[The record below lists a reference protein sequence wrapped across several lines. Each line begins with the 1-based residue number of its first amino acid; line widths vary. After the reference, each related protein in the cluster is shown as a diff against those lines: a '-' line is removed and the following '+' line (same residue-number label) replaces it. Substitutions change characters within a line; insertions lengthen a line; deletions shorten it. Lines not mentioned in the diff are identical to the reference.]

1 MENILVYGSSL
12 AKQVVQHNDRNGRKI
27 DNILFK
33 GKINLKSIDSTL
45 RDKNKQ
51 YKKVI
56 YLSGNDL
63 LPSKLHKINNKT
75 HVCLDK
81 FDESKCSNIYS
92 SLVGILS
99 LYTKNIVFV
108 EPPPRATSIIEN
120 SECLFYDKSTAN
132 RFRKIIN
139 SLKSDINIGVFS
151 NSTLL
156 GFLSI
161 EKSPLCSLDQ
171 IHFSKQ
177 AIAVIQ
183 RQVIEQDR

>member
-1 MENILVYGSSL
+1 MENILVLGSSL

-92 SLVGILS
+92 SL
-99 LYTKNIVFV
+99 
-108 EPPPRATSIIEN
+108 
-120 SECLFYDKSTAN
+120 KSTAN

-151 NSTLL
+151 NLTLL